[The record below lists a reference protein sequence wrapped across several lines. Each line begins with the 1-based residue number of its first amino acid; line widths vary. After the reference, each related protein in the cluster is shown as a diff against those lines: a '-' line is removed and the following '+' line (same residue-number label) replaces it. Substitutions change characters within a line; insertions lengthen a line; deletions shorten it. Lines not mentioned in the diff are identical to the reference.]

1 MTIKELELAMRRF
14 RAGYSDMSAAE
25 RLNVA
30 QLLIGTAHF
39 YVNGLRA
46 EMHES
51 NVDASRRKAKS
62 AETKVD
68 PKPPVKPVRVAEP
81 SKQKMPKYSGN
92 HAPPARR
99 R

>member
-1 MTIKELELAMRRF
+1 MTTKELEHAMRRF
-14 RAGYSDMSAAE
+14 RAGYDNMSTAE

-46 EMHES
+46 EMYES
-51 NVDASRRKAKS
+51 DAATNRRKAKS

-81 SKQKMPKYSGN
+81 SKQKLPKYSGN
-92 HAPPARR
+92 HAPSARR
-99 R
+99 